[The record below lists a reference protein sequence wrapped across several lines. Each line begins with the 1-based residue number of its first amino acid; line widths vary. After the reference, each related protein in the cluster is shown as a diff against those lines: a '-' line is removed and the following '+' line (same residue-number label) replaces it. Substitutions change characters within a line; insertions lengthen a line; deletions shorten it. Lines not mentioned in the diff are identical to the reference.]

1 MTVEASRRAPLP
13 LHGVAALCCWALH
26 GGNHVLRGTPH
37 DLLWACNVAVPLLA
51 IGCLLGARVLCAIAV
66 LWLSF
71 GTPIWLL
78 DLATGA
84 GLIPTSVFVH
94 LVAPIIGV
102 VALRK
107 LGWPPRA
114 WLAATAASAVL
125 LLVTRLS
132 SSPRANV
139 NLAFRVHDGWERYFS
154 SHLAFVGLLL
164 VASALV
170 FYAIDVAVL
179 RLARRRRPS

>member
-1 MTVEASRRAPLP
+1 MRPRAPLP
-13 LHGVAALCCWALH
+13 VHGVAALACWMIH
-26 GGNHVLRGTPH
+26 GGNHVLRGTAH

-51 IGCLLGARVLCAIAV
+51 IGCFLGLRVMCAIAV

-94 LVAPIIGV
+94 LVAPVIGIA
-102 VALRK
+102 ALRK

-114 WLAATAASAVL
+114 WLSATIASAL
-125 LLVTRLS
+125 LLAVTRLAG
-132 SSPRANV
+132 SPRANV
-139 NLAFRVHDGWERYFS
+139 NLVFRVHDGWEKHFA
-154 SHLAFVGLLL
+154 SHPMFVALLL
-164 VASALV
+164 GASALV
-170 FYAIDVAVL
+170 FFAIDAVAG
-179 RLARRRRPS
+179 RLLGRQPPS